1 MIVRTHKKQDGITKD
16 QVLAM
21 HAAHP
26 EWNASRIARELKCVS
41 GYVRA
46 TLKRAGEKNPGHRP
60 PAKKKFSRIR
70 VVAIDGRGPG
80 AITAAADAMKS
91 LNRQTQ
97 RNAQPYWNRD

>member
-46 TLKRAGEKNPGHRP
+46 T
-60 PAKKKFSRIR
+60 
-70 VVAIDGRGPG
+70 
-80 AITAAADAMKS
+80 
-91 LNRQTQ
+91 
-97 RNAQPYWNRD
+97 